1 MSGDAWTIEEV
12 EALEV
17 QYNLHTLSNIR
28 IPGRSLSAIRKK
40 IERQMFTKKKTI
52 DKYLELTEKHPKKR
66 TRFYARML
74 GVSNRTVERYA
85 RKLKLMN
92 HESE

>member
-1 MSGDAWTIEEV
+1 MSGDAWTLEEV

-17 QYNLHTLSNIR
+17 QYNLKTLSEIR

-40 IERQMFTKKKTI
+40 IERQMFTKTKTI
-52 DKYLELTEKHPKKR
+52 DKYLELTQKYPQKR

-85 RKLKLMN
+85 RKIKLMS
-92 HESE
+92 HET